1 MTKNI
6 ARNTVV
12 LALSA
17 FAGGV
22 FAAPAA
28 TQAPFEERI
37 QTAIEQ
43 AAERGIPAGML
54 ESKVSEGI
62 AKGVPADRILHAVE
76 RRAEALGRAQ
86 SAFERAGKSAER
98 AELAA
103 GANALEGGVSEAAL
117 STIAETSPENR
128 RLVAISVLTELVSQG
143 KVPEEALAQVEEALA
158 RGPGALADLPE
169 QAAAA
174 RDRGGMPAG
183 VGPGQVGP
191 PAQIGP
197 PAGSAAGAD
206 QQRGRRGPPS
216 N

>member
-12 LALSA
+12 LALMA

-37 QTAIEQ
+37 HTAIEQ

-62 AKGVPADRILHAVE
+62 AKGVPLAQIAPAVE
-76 RRAEALGRAQ
+76 RRAEALERAQ
-86 SAFERAGKSAER
+86 SAFERAGTRAER

-103 GANALEGGVSEAAL
+103 GANALEGGVSETAL
-117 STIAETSPENR
+117 SAISENTPETR
-128 RLVAISVLTELVSQG
+128 RLVAISVLTQLVGEG
-143 KVPEEALAQVEEALA
+143 KVPQEALDQVMEALE
-158 RGPGALADLPE
+158 RGPNALANLPE

-174 RDRGGMPAG
+174 RERGGMPAG
-183 VGPGQVGP
+183 VGLGQVGP

-197 PAGSAAGAD
+197 PAGAGAGAG
-206 QQRGRRGPPS
+206 QQRGRRGPPF

>member
-12 LALSA
+12 LALMA

-37 QTAIEQ
+37 HTAIEQ

-62 AKGVPADRILHAVE
+62 AKGVPLAQIAPAVE
-76 RRAEALGRAQ
+76 RRAEALERAQ
-86 SAFERAGKSAER
+86 SAFERAGTRAER

-103 GANALEGGVSEAAL
+103 GANALAL
-117 STIAETSPENR
+117 DQ
-128 RLVAISVLTELVSQG
+128 VM
-143 KVPEEALAQVEEALA
+143 EALERGPNALA
-158 RGPGALADLPE
+158 NLPE

-174 RDRGGMPAG
+174 RERGGMPAG
-183 VGPGQVGP
+183 VGLGQVGP

-197 PAGSAAGAD
+197 PAGAGAGAG
-206 QQRGRRGPPS
+206 QQRGRRGPPF